1 MPLTRFLNDSQV
13 LAHRYVEKKQNK
25 WTYEYLDYISYLNDN
40 FEKKKLEKKK
50 RKKEVRVL
58 ICAKYHICVCICRIP
73 LNTYN
78 NSIW

>member
-50 RKKEVRVL
+50 EKKKLE
-58 ICAKYHICVCICRIP
+58 C
-73 LNTYN
+73 
-78 NSIW
+78 